1 MLQSMG
7 SWRVRHDL
15 ATEQSQETFWLGG
28 GIREEKRVWTVT
40 NFWEMVLRDPSEVLV
55 SW

>member
-28 GIREEKRVWTVT
+28 GHQGREESVDCHE
-40 NFWEMVLRDPSEVLV
+40 FLGDGAEGSL
-55 SW
+55 